1 VVHWLCTEH
10 GLGEIFAGTCSNLD
24 ALINC
29 LIELKNFVLVRT
41 LSCCSVV
48 ALFADHG
55 LGEILVLLGWVLGLV
70 EDQASF
76 EDDGS
81 YVQLDGTAE
90 EARLENF
97 SKDAQV
103 GSSQDIPHCPFLE

>member
-1 VVHWLCTEH
+1 M
-10 GLGEIFAGTCSNLD
+10 
-24 ALINC
+24 
-29 LIELKNFVLVRT
+29 
-41 LSCCSVV
+41 
-48 ALFADHG
+48 
-55 LGEILVLLGWVLGLV
+55 LLGWVLGLV

-90 EARLENF
+90 EPRLENF